1 MSKLKELEE
10 YAGTATGQ
18 AGKVA
23 TLAAAA
29 IREALDGRASD
40 EPEIVG
46 YKNGLPVYRE
56 VD

>member
-29 IREALDGRASD
+29 IREVLDGRASD